1 MIVKKQQNI
10 IEVVTRPGDD
20 SVHDYHHQP
29 VAAGAAQSGAAVQ
42 LNLHKI
48 CQSLPNLQC
57 LKIDMPAN
65 YTKDQ
70 VGQTSVVYQ
79 RDLDLEPTS
88 DGEPVFLRKSR
99 LEKIAIA
106 GLDQVRLLLLVV
118 WTLFW
123 QSKCVEHAEY

>member
-1 MIVKKQQNI
+1 
-10 IEVVTRPGDD
+10 
-20 SVHDYHHQP
+20 
-29 VAAGAAQSGAAVQ
+29 
-42 LNLHKI
+42 
-48 CQSLPNLQC
+48 
-57 LKIDMPAN
+57 MPAN

-88 DGEPVFLRKSR
+88 DGEQVFLRKSR

-118 WTLFW
+118 WTLFLAI
-123 QSKCVEHAEY
+123 KMC

>member
-1 MIVKKQQNI
+1 M
-10 IEVVTRPGDD
+10 
-20 SVHDYHHQP
+20 
-29 VAAGAAQSGAAVQ
+29 AAGVGQSGAAVQ

-48 CQSLPNLQC
+48 CQSLPNLQS

-70 VGQTSVVYQ
+70 VGHTSVVYQ

-88 DGEPVFLRKSR
+88 SDGEQVFLRKSR

-106 GLDQVRLLLLVV
+106 GLNQVRLLTPGLSIGHVFSNQNVV
-118 WTLFW
+118 N
-123 QSKCVEHAEY
+123 

>member
-1 MIVKKQQNI
+1 M
-10 IEVVTRPGDD
+10 
-20 SVHDYHHQP
+20 
-29 VAAGAAQSGAAVQ
+29 Q

-48 CQSLPNLQC
+48 CQSLPNLQS

-70 VGQTSVVYQ
+70 VGHTSVVYQ

-88 DGEPVFLRKSR
+88 ADGEQVFLRKSR

-106 GLDQVRLLLLVV
+106 GLDQVRLLHQARQLDTFFAIKRWCRNIDTFEV
-118 WTLFW
+118 FP
-123 QSKCVEHAEY
+123 